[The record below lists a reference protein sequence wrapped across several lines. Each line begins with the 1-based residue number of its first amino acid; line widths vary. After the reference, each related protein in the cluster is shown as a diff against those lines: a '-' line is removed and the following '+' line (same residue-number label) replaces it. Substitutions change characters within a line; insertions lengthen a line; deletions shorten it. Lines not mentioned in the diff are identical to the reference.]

1 MKMSAAC
8 VGFLVEAVSYDEGFT
23 CHNLKKTMKNTEFEL
38 KEIASY
44 LVSAEYIHVQK
55 IQGDWIPEER
65 MFLTNKAIEF
75 LHGIKGSLDKY
86 LW

>member
-1 MKMSAAC
+1 MKLSAASI
-8 VGFLVEAVSYDEGFT
+8 GFLVEAVSYEEGFT
-23 CHNLKKTMKNTEFEL
+23 IHHLKKSLKNTEFEL

-44 LVSAEYIHVQK
+44 LVAAEYIYVQK

-65 MFLTNKAIEF
+65 MFLTNKGIDF
-75 LHGIKGSLDKY
+75 LIGIKGSLDKY